1 MSWMKTA
8 AAELLGLFVDDG
20 VFALAILALILGVG
34 LLLPRLGLPPGLGGP
49 LLAIGLA
56 VALLASV
63 LRAARR

>member
-8 AAELLGLFVDDG
+8 VAELLGLFVDDG
-20 VFALAILALILGVG
+20 IFALAVLAWILGVG
-34 LLLPRLGLPPGLGGP
+34 LLLPHLGLPPGLGGP

-56 VALLASV
+56 AALLASV